1 MNNAIF
7 CKTLGNVEK
16 HMEYELVVS
25 KQRAIKIW
33 SSPYYKDH
41 NIYTENMVGFTK

>member
-1 MNNAIF
+1 ME
-7 CKTLGNVEK
+7 NVEK

-25 KQRAIKIW
+25 KKRAVKIL

-41 NIYTENMVGFTK
+41 NIYNEHRVGFFTKKG